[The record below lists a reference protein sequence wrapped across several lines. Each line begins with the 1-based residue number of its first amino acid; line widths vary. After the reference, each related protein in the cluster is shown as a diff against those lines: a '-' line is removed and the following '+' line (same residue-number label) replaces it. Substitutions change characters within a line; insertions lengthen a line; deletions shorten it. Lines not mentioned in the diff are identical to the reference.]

1 MSSMSLSVVGIEA
14 WGYVSKGALNR
25 IMITVLKE
33 SWPVLF
39 LINYFVKHFNVSRSE
54 VMASSEKPAV
64 TSWISWG
71 NGVRA
76 TAIGI
81 RSWVAQSVVRYVDV
95 IGRTKSGSVVVAV
108 IHCGM
113 MILIL
118 SELNRIISIDVVK
131 REQESFTGWRVTAR
145 TWKEHKSLI
154 TLTVSVKTETIS
166 YKGPFW
172 QNIYSNKNK
181 YSTRGSD
188 LLADHLICV
197 TRDKVVFNC
206 DSK

>member
-54 VMASSEKPAV
+54 VMASSEKPTV
-64 TSWISWG
+64 ITSWISWG

-76 TAIGI
+76 ATRSI
-81 RSWVAQSVVRYVDV
+81 RSWVAQSVVPYVDV
-95 IGRTKSGSVVVAV
+95 MIATTKSGSVSGAV
-108 IHCGM
+108 IHCVSL
-113 MILIL
+113 ILIL
-118 SELNRIISIDVVK
+118 SELDRIISIVVVK

-145 TWKEHKSLI
+145 TWKEHESLTI
-154 TLTVSVKTETIS
+154 LSRYIQKPYGVKGS
-166 YKGPFW
+166 LG
-172 QNIYSNKNK
+172 QNIYSNKIK

-188 LLADHLICV
+188 LFANRLICV
-197 TRDKVVFNC
+197 TRD
-206 DSK
+206 